1 MESQI
6 RIAADNNRMVPI
18 ITCTKKFKVPDQL
31 LTTVKLTLICNYPH
45 YLSVLSRKLESDP
58 TTLIEIAVY
67 RWTLAF
73 ASRYAWLRLKL
84 DRIRVIKGKYKS
96 TLLMYSTYM
105 LVFKLA
111 ICRQTHLIIVSE
123 NW

>member
-18 ITCTKKFKVPDQL
+18 ITCTKKFIVPDQL
-31 LTTVKLTLICNYPH
+31 LTTVKLSLICNYPH
-45 YLSVLSRKLESDP
+45 YPSVLSRKLESNP

-84 DRIRVIKGKYKS
+84 DRVRVIRAN
-96 TLLMYSTYM
+96 TR
-105 LVFKLA
+105 A
-111 ICRQTHLIIVSE
+111 HC
-123 NW
+123 